1 MKKHFRTAVNKGS
14 KAGVIKAVL
23 IGCGL
28 ALFCSGIA
36 FANGGDDFN
45 DSLRQFWKWRW
56 GIAEH
61 NGRLKETGGYLEYA
75 TQGEPTSYDQA
86 LRFWTATRFPC
97 KTDWEI
103 QIDLHNSVTLT
114 DNQQVTSFGIEIYCL
129 KRPGKSVYAELY
141 SSHLGNPPQR
151 SGFYAQ
157 ASADVWADTGALPVV
172 DGAVRISFDS
182 TEKILTVYCDNE
194 TADGYQWI
202 EFGSFGIA
210 GAGGSTGSVDW
221 GLAEKDRLGLMVYG
235 YSSNTAVSAG
245 EMYAD
250 NLKETGGRGLFSRV
264 KR

>member
-1 MKKHFRTAVNKGS
+1 MKKHFKTAVNKGRNS
-14 KAGVIKAVL
+14 GVIRAVC
-23 IGCGL
+23 IGCVF
-28 ALFCSGIA
+28 AFFCSGIA
-36 FANGGDDFN
+36 FANGSDDFN

-56 GIAEH
+56 GIAK
-61 NGRLKETGGYLEYA
+61 NSGRLKETGVYLEYA
-75 TQGEPTSYDQA
+75 TREKATSYDEA
-86 LRFWTATRFPC
+86 LRFWTATRFPF
-97 KTDWEI
+97 KTDWDI

-114 DNQQVTSFGIEIYCL
+114 DNQQVTSFGIKIYCL
-129 KRPGKSVYAELY
+129 KNPNNSVYAELY
-141 SSHLGNPPQR
+141 SSHLGNLPQR

-157 ASADVWADTGALPVV
+157 ASSDVWADTGTLSVV

-182 TEKILTVYCDNE
+182 AEKIITVYCDNE

-202 EFGSFGIA
+202 EFGSFGVA

-235 YSSNTAVSAG
+235 FSSNTAVSAG

-250 NLKETGGRGLFSRV
+250 NFKETGGRGLCSIV